1 MQFGID
7 MKRFALFFL
16 IATVFIGCSDRD
28 DDLEGVNI
36 RIKNESNVTFDTVQV
51 GSDEMIHESIDPDEY
66 SDYLEYETAYSY
78 SYINIMVGGENY
90 VLQPMDFV
98 GETPLEFGFYTYA
111 LSISEEGNVIL
122 DFVVD

>member
-1 MQFGID
+1 